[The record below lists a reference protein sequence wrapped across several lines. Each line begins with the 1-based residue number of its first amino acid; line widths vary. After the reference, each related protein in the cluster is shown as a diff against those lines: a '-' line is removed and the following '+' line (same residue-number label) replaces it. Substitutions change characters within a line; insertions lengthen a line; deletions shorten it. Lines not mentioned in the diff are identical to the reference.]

1 MQISGEMGVSEA
13 VYGWGLGSFFLAATV
28 GSILLGRLAQRIGPG
43 NQMTAALAV
52 TALVQVALA
61 ATARSFLTV
70 IGFLVV
76 AGLANAANQTA
87 VNLALARA
95 ELPRLGLAV
104 SAKQSGMPA
113 ASLLAGFAVP
123 GLALTVGWRWA
134 YVTGAALA
142 VAAVPVV
149 RAAVESAPTG
159 PRARAAAQPVSSFR
173 SLVMAAV
180 AGGFLSFSAGTLN
193 AWTVGSGVDAGLD
206 PGSAGLFLGIGAGAG
221 IVLRMAGGY
230 WSDTMRLRPFRMAG
244 LTGLIG
250 AASIAAL
257 ALRAPGPHV
266 AFTLLAFGGGWIW
279 PAFTNFWDRPHQPR
293 RGRGRHRRHPDGHLR
308 RRVPGPAGHRRAD
321 RTVRLSAYVVGDGR
335 LRRHRLGHRHPHS
348 RRVLIPGAPSSDRPS
363 HNDDLDQASEPNEVV
378 AVAGIERQ
386 TGGEGGGGDE
396 EINGSG
402 ASRFPPGRGDRAEDS
417 AVGAGRVGI
426 ERKRV
431 KSGFGA
437 LESVLPTAALVE
449 IAGGAGTG

>member
-1 MQISGEMGVSEA
+1 MTGQDGAVRYGGYPGIVVGATVMATVSTIFPGFLVGALSVQISGEMGVSEA

-61 ATARSFLTV
+61 ATARSFPAV
-70 IGFLVV
+70 VGFLVV

-123 GLALTVGWRWA
+123 ALALTVGWRWA

-149 RAAVESAPTG
+149 RAAVEPAPTG
-159 PRARAAAQPVSSFR
+159 PRARTAARPVSSLR
-173 SLVMAAV
+173 SLVLAAV

-193 AWTVGSGVDAGLD
+193 AWTVGSGVDAGLG
-206 PGSAGLFLGIGAGAG
+206 PGPAGLFLGIGAGIG
-221 IVLRMAGGY
+221 IALRLAGGY
-230 WSDTMRLRPFRMAG
+230 WSDTMRLRPFRVAG
-244 LTGLIG
+244 FTGLIG

-279 PAFTNFWDRPHQPR
+279 PAFTNFGIVRTNPEA
-293 RGRGRHRRHPDGHLR
+293 
-308 RRVPGPAGHRRAD
+308 AGAA
-321 RTVRLSAYVVGDGR
+321 TGVTQMGIYVGVFLAPLVTGVLIEQSGYPLMWLTTALSATVGSIIA
-335 LRRHRLGHRHPHS
+335 LR
-348 RRVLIPGAPSSDRPS
+348 IA
-363 HNDDLDQASEPNEVV
+363 NE
-378 AVAGIERQ
+378 
-386 TGGEGGGGDE
+386 
-396 EINGSG
+396 
-402 ASRFPPGRGDRAEDS
+402 F
-417 AVGAGRVGI
+417 
-426 ERKRV
+426 
-431 KSGFGA
+431 
-437 LESVLPTAALVE
+437 
-449 IAGGAGTG
+449 

>member
-1 MQISGEMGVSEA
+1 MTGQNGAVRYGGYPGIVVGATVMATVSTIFPGFLVGALSVQISDEMGVSEA

-52 TALVQVALA
+52 TAGVQIALA
-61 ATARSFLTV
+61 ATARSFLAV
-70 IGFLVV
+70 VGFLVV

-123 GLALTVGWRWA
+123 SLALTVGWRWA

-149 RAAVESAPTG
+149 RAAVESAPIG
-159 PRARAAAQPVSSFR
+159 PRARAAARPVSSLR
-173 SLVMAAV
+173 ALVLAAV

-193 AWTVGSGVDAGLD
+193 AWTVGSGVDAGLG
-206 PGSAGLFLGIGAGAG
+206 PGPAGLYLGIGAGIG
-221 IVLRMAGGY
+221 IALRLAGGY
-230 WSDTMRLRPFRMAG
+230 WSDTMRLPPFQVAG

-279 PAFTNFWDRPHQPR
+279 PAFTNFGIVRTN
-293 RGRGRHRRHPDGHLR
+293 PDA
-308 RRVPGPAGHRRAD
+308 AGAA
-321 RTVRLSAYVVGDGR
+321 TGVTQMGIYVGVFLAPLVTGVLIEQSGYPLMWLTTALSA
-335 LRRHRLGHRHPHS
+335 
-348 RRVLIPGAPSSDRPS
+348 
-363 HNDDLDQASEPNEVV
+363 
-378 AVAGIERQ
+378 
-386 TGGEGGGGDE
+386 
-396 EINGSG
+396 
-402 ASRFPPGRGDRAEDS
+402 
-417 AVGAGRVGI
+417 AVGSI
-426 ERKRV
+426 I
-431 KSGFGA
+431 A
-437 LESVLPTAALVE
+437 LR
-449 IAGGAGTG
+449 IANEF